1 MRENDEKILLNE
13 IRKIRQA
20 LESISKSLNKSG
32 TAPNTIMPGTGDITT
47 KVQASEINAST
58 AISEE
63 RDIRDVVHDMVHDY
77 FGKED

>member
-47 KVQASEINAST
+47 KVPTSD
-58 AISEE
+58 ISED
-63 RDIRDVVHDMVHDY
+63 RDIRDVVHDMVHT
-77 FGKED
+77 FFNGEE

>member
-32 TAPNTIMPGTGDITT
+32 TAPNTIMPETEDVTT
-47 KVQASEINAST
+47 KVQTTKVQTSNI
-58 AISEE
+58 
-63 RDIRDVVHDMVHDY
+63 HD
-77 FGKED
+77 FW